1 MTQNPLFPP
10 SGGTV
15 AATPAFAL
23 TAAAPATVAQEYLDK
38 NSDWRLSN
46 CWRLYNISCKGTDM
60 LASAVTL

>member
-23 TAAAPATVAQEYLDK
+23 TAAAPATDK